1 MAKSASPKPFPLGVL
16 DIFCNVF
23 GVKVGCPLPVLWL
36 RSNSTFTFFGILSEI
51 ETFYVSSTKSVE
63 ATTSCDPVKR
73 TDFLTCSAINWYKTS
88 LLPLVKLFGGQGGR
102 VTMGLLGGLYKSPN
116 SQKVNL

>member
-1 MAKSASPKPFPLGVL
+1 M
-16 DIFCNVF
+16 
-23 GVKVGCPLPVLWL
+23 PVLWL

-51 ETFYVSSTKSVE
+51 ETFYVSSTQSVE

-88 LLPLVKLFGGQGGR
+88 LLPLVKPFGGQGGR
-102 VTMGLLGGLYKSPN
+102 VTMGLLGGPFKSPN
-116 SQKVNL
+116 SQKVNP